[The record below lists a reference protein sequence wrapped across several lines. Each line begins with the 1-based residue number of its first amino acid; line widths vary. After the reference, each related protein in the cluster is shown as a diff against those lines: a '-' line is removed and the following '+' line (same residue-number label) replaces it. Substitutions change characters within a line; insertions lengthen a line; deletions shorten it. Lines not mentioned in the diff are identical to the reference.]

1 MKKLTL
7 KKALLSAAVFAAAVC
22 TGATAGATGI
32 NDYGNKASA
41 GGIGSSRHNL
51 GSMGRVLVTTSTTE
65 VCVFCHTP
73 HHTNQSGPGGA
84 PVAPLWNK
92 GIYTGTYT
100 AYGNTIGGTAI
111 ANGDIGSTTL
121 ACLSCHDG
129 VTTWDN
135 LVNAPGKGGV
145 VAGGSEHG
153 YGFRMPYST
162 SGTSTGN
169 DNFAEW
175 GTTTGC
181 GCHGD
186 EGGTKA
192 GDTTAGSGPD
202 SPFGRQQNVLRLNIG
217 TDLSNDHPVSVVYNG
232 TVAGLRPTSTV
243 LSTIDL
249 DADLA
254 ASATTAFNGNLA
266 QNRWAVNGFI
276 TDSASISDLLRGN
289 ARNRVEC
296 SSCHDPHFR
305 NLSWDEVENTW
316 VDVNPNDD
324 NNPAPGG
331 GSSHQNANNAWC
343 NADGELC
350 SDGMFLRRVGGN
362 TGSGVCRTCHN
373 K

>member
-92 GIYTGTYT
+92 GISPGPYT

-145 VAGGSEHG
+145 VA
-153 YGFRMPYST
+153 
-162 SGTSTGN
+162 
-169 DNFAEW
+169 
-175 GTTTGC
+175 
-181 GCHGD
+181 
-186 EGGTKA
+186 GGTKA

-296 SSCHDPHFR
+296 SSCHDPNLR
-305 NLSWDEVENTW
+305 NLSWDEAEPTW
-316 VDVNPNDD
+316 ADG
-324 NNPAPGG
+324 ALT
-331 GSSHQNANNAWC
+331 HQNLSNAWC
-343 NADGELC
+343 NSVGENC